1 MLTLIRE
8 FFDTLN
14 DDYMKVHK
22 TKEDLFWTTYM
33 GTGGD
38 RQEFSR
44 AERAWND
51 FISDPRKLEAV
62 REKLNQLTDIS
73 PGSEEER
80 REKKELETGLNGWL
94 ELFQANVIEGEEAA
108 ALMKQVIDDAAE
120 LFERR
125 GSYKLAYTDAQGRE
139 QEGSLPSLMTNI
151 RTSDSEQ
158 ERKSSHQALLDL
170 EQWVLENGF
179 LELVKLRN
187 RLARSMGYANYFEA
201 SVRKIEHMSVDELFA
216 ILEDFESRTRERN
229 LTSIEELK
237 NHKGKQ
243 ALEGHNFSFSIAGDV
258 MREMDP
264 YFPFSRSLERWITS
278 FSRLNIGYSG
288 AELTLDL
295 LDRKGKYQ
303 NGFCH
308 GPIPAYFNNGTW
320 VPGKINFTSNA
331 TPSQVGSGYRGINT
345 FFHEGGHAA
354 NFANVKMNAPC
365 FSQEFAPTSMAY
377 AETQSMFCDS
387 ILNDGDWLKLY
398 ARNNEG
404 RVIPDDL
411 IRSYV
416 ESQQPF
422 RAFGERSIL
431 VVPYFERALYE
442 LKDEELTPERVTALA
457 RSTEKHILGLEVSPR
472 PLLAIPHLL
481 SNESACSY
489 QGYLL
494 AHMAVFQTRAHFMK
508 EYGYLADN
516 PHIGPLLAE
525 RYWMPGNS
533 LTHDETIRSLT
544 GEGFNAKYLADVC
557 NMDGSQ
563 AWAAEEEKIRSL
575 STRPA
580 PKEGNL
586 DARITVVDGER
597 VLADNGESNEKM
609 CEDFRN
615 IIETEFM
622 S

>member
-1 MLTLIRE
+1 MLTSIRE

-14 DDYMKVHK
+14 ADYMKVHR

-33 GTGGD
+33 GTGED
-38 RQEFSR
+38 RQAFAR
-44 AERAWND
+44 AESAWND
-51 FISDPRKLEAV
+51 FISDPRKLEEV
-62 REKLNQLTDIS
+62 REKLKQLESIS
-73 PGSEEER
+73 PASEEER
-80 REKKELETGLNGWL
+80 REKEELLTGLNGWL
-94 ELFQANVIEGEEAA
+94 ELFQANVIEGDAA
-108 ALMKQVIDDAAE
+108 SALMKQVIDDAAE
-120 LFERR
+120 LFQRR
-125 GSYKLAYTDAQGRE
+125 GSHKLLYTDAQGRE

-158 ERKSSHQALLDL
+158 ERQSSHRALLDL

-187 RLARSMGYANYFEA
+187 RLARSLGYANYFEA
-201 SVRKIEHMSVDELFA
+201 SVRKTEHMSVDELFA
-216 ILEDFESRTRERN
+216 ILEDFESRTRKRN
-229 LTSIEELK
+229 LSSIEELK
-237 NHKGKQ
+237 NRKGEQ

-258 MREMDP
+258 MRQMDP

-308 GPIPAYFNNGTW
+308 GPIPAYYDNGTW
-320 VPGKINFTSNA
+320 IPGKINFTSNA
-331 TPSQVGSGYRGINT
+331 SPSQVGSGYRGINT

-354 NFANVKMNAPC
+354 HFANVKMNAPC

-398 ARNNEG
+398 ARDNED
-404 RVIPDDL
+404 RVIPDEL

-422 RAFGERSIL
+422 RAFSERSIL

-457 RSTEKHILGLEVSPR
+457 RSTEKNILGLEVSPR

-481 SNESACSY
+481 ANESACSY

-494 AHMAVFQTRAHFMK
+494 AHMAVYQTRAYFLK
-508 EYGYLADN
+508 KYGYLADN
-516 PHIGPLLAE
+516 PEIGPLLAE
-525 RYWMPGNS
+525 HYWKPGNS

-557 NMDGSQ
+557 NMDSAQ
-563 AWAAEEEKIRSL
+563 AWAGEEEKIRSL
-575 STRPA
+575 SSRPA
-580 PKEGNL
+580 PKEAGLN
-586 DARITVVDGER
+586 ARISVVDGER
-597 VLADNGESNEKM
+597 VLADNRESDEKM
-609 CEDFRN
+609 CEDFRS

-622 S
+622 G